1 MGPQGPCPTRCDDT
15 KYFGRNAN
23 SGNYS
28 GDALESEEKHSTKL
42 ERGEGAKK
50 QRTKWILD
58 DLALFQEIEK
68 SS

>member
-1 MGPQGPCPTRCDDT
+1 MRIILHS
-15 KYFGRNAN
+15 K
-23 SGNYS
+23 NYS

-42 ERGEGAKK
+42 ESGEGAKK